1 MIVVDASVL
10 IPAVA
15 DDGLDGAR
23 CRHRLAAEPLHAPDL
38 ARIEVLSA
46 LRRQVLSGQLDT
58 AGAQQAVLDMLAL
71 PIEAHP
77 TAALLGRA
85 WELRDTITPYDAC
98 YVALAEALDTTLLTA
113 DKRLARAQGP
123 ECPVEVI

>member
-15 DDGLDGAR
+15 DDGPDGAR
-23 CRHRLAAEPLHAPDL
+23 CRQRLATEPLHAPDL

-46 LRRQVLSGQLDT
+46 LRRHVIGGQMDA
-58 AGAQQAVLDMLAL
+58 AGADQAVLDLLAL
-71 PIEAHP
+71 PLEAHP
-77 TAALLGRA
+77 TAALAGRA

-98 YVALAEALDTTLLTA
+98 YVALAEALDTTLVTA
-113 DKRLARAQGP
+113 DRRLARAQGP
-123 ECPVEVI
+123 ECPIEVI